1 MIGAVWRFCPIIQGQ
16 SHYPPAASERRK
28 LAWKHDVMTASRDR
42 RMMRAGISANL
53 AGPCSADPAKG
64 AKMRAAYYERNG
76 PARQVLQLGE
86 VETPRPGP
94 GEVRVKLAT
103 SGVNPSDVKARSGA
117 TRKIAYP
124 RVIPHSDGA
133 GEIDM
138 IGDGVSSARI
148 GERVW
153 VWNAQWLR
161 PFGTCAEYVA
171 LPSEQAVRLPANTS
185 FEAGACLGIPAMTAY
200 HAVAV
205 AGATPGVTLLIAGGA
220 GSVGH
225 YAVQFAKAAGARV
238 ITTISSPEKAELA
251 RLAGADHAINYKS
264 ENVGERVMA
273 VTGKKGVD
281 AIVELDFAVNAKL
294 IPGVLRPGGEVVIY
308 GTGPDAS
315 EVPWMF
321 FLRNAI
327 TLKYIY
333 VYELSAVERAAALK
347 AISNSLEAGKLINNV
362 GMTVALS
369 DVVAAHE
376 AVEAGNVPGNV
387 VMKIR

>member
-1 MIGAVWRFCPIIQGQ
+1 
-16 SHYPPAASERRK
+16 
-28 LAWKHDVMTASRDR
+28 
-42 RMMRAGISANL
+42 
-53 AGPCSADPAKG
+53 
-64 AKMRAAYYERNG
+64 MRAAYYERNG
-76 PARQVLQLGE
+76 PAHEVLKLGE

-138 IGDGVSSARI
+138 VGDGVSAARI

-153 VWNAQWLR
+153 IWNAQWLR
-161 PFGTCAEYVA
+161 AFGTCAEYVA
-171 LPSEQAVRLPANTS
+171 LASEQAVRLPANTS

-205 AGATPGVTLLIAGGA
+205 SGAAPGATVLIAGGA
-220 GSVGH
+220 GGVGH
-225 YAVQFAKAAGARV
+225 YAVQFAKAAGATV
-238 ITTISSPEKAELA
+238 ITTISSPEKADLA
-251 RLAGADHAINYKS
+251 RAAGADHAIDYKR
-264 ENVGERVMA
+264 ENVGDRVMA
-273 VTGKKGVD
+273 ITGKKGVD
-281 AIVELDFAVNAKL
+281 AIIELDFAANAKL
-294 IPGVLRPGGEVVIY
+294 VPGVLRPRGEVVIY
-308 GTGPDAS
+308 GTGPAAA

-333 VYELSAVERAAALK
+333 VYELDAAERAAAIG
-347 AISNSLEAGKLINNV
+347 AISRSLEAGKLI
-362 GMTVALS
+362 T
-369 DVVAAHE
+369 
-376 AVEAGNVPGNV
+376 
-387 VMKIR
+387 